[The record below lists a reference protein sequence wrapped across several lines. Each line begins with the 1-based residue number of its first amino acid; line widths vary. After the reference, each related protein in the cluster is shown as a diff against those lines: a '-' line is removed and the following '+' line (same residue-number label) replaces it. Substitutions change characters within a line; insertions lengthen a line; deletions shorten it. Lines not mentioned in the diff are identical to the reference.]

1 MEQTRSMHAA
11 TARFRTDPGIGVI
24 VLSSM
29 LLYQLAPIVGLIL
42 GFELAYTSSFACDN
56 METQAYGSFDAYGS
70 SGQPAFSSYGRSQ
83 PAKQSLRQSS
93 TKNSTSRQYSKS
105 GRKAATRPQELEEI
119 VIAYAERL
127 VLSTYESLIV
137 FDC

>member
-1 MEQTRSMHAA
+1 MEQTRSVHAA

-24 VLSSM
+24 VLFSM

-42 GFELAYTSSFACDN
+42 GFELAYTSTFACDN
-56 METQAYGSFDAYGS
+56 MATQTYGSYGA
-70 SGQPAFSSYGRSQ
+70 SGQPALSPYGRLQ
-83 PAKQSLRQSS
+83 PAQQSLRQSS
-93 TKNSTSRQYSKS
+93 TKNSNSRQYSKS
-105 GRKAATRPQELEEI
+105 GKKAANRPQELEEI

-137 FDC
+137 FDY